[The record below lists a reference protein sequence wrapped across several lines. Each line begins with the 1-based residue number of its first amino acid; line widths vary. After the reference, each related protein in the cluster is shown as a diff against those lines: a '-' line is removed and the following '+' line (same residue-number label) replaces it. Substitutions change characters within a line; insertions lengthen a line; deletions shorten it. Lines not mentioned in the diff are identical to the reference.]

1 MRRHRLSVC
10 LLLAV
15 LIPAVGSQAAEKT
28 KILFVTQ
35 SKGFVHSSVK
45 RGKTLAPAEVALVQL
60 GEQSGE
66 FEVDCTQ
73 DCEADF
79 TRENLQKYDIVAFY
93 TTGDL
98 PISEETLNYFFHD
111 WLTKPGHGVLGF
123 HSAMDTFKKYEPYW
137 DMIGG
142 SFIAHPWTSKTQVT
156 LTNLEPENPLTSAFG
171 KEYVLDEEIYMYEH
185 WQPAKVHLLMT
196 LDYAKSPVKN
206 PVPIQHGYLV
216 PVCWIKNYGQ
226 GRVYCNNLGH
236 NETTWTKKPFLDSI
250 TAAVKWIRG
259 DFDVDATP
267 NPQVSAT
274 QAAKAE
280 ADFKAGDFKVKDAD
294 EGKDAK
300 TAKDANVKGSKDA
313 KDANVKDAKK

>member
-1 MRRHRLSVC
+1 MSFRRVIS
-10 LLLAV
+10 LLILA
-15 LIPAVGSQAAEKT
+15 LLTLAFDAHAAEKT

-45 RGKTLAPAEVALVQL
+45 RKETLAPAEIALVQL
-60 GEQSGE
+60 GEQSGL
-66 FEVDCTQ
+66 FDVDCTQ

-98 PISEETLNYFFHD
+98 PISKDALNYFFQE
-111 WLTKPGHGVLGF
+111 WLPTRGHGVLGF
-123 HSAMDTFKKYEPYW
+123 HSAMDTFKQYEPYW

-142 SFIAHPWTSKTQVT
+142 SFIAHPWTSKTKVT
-156 LTNLEPENPLTSAFG
+156 LTNLEPGNPLTASFG

-206 PVPIQHGYLV
+206 AVPIQHGYLV
-216 PVCWIKNYGQ
+216 PVCWIKEYGQ
-226 GRVYCNNLGH
+226 GRVYCNNMGH
-236 NETTWTKKPFLDSI
+236 NETTWTQQPFLDSI

-267 NPQVSAT
+267 NPRVSEK

-280 ADFKAGDFKVKDAD
+280 ADFKAGNFKVK
-294 EGKDAK
+294 E
-300 TAKDANVKGSKDA
+300 
-313 KDANVKDAKK
+313 